1 MGNMSQVNL
10 SHNRLTHLGKHY
22 FTGLRRITTLD
33 LSFNKIQDIEKGS
46 FENMGFA
53 VLDLKG
59 NKLKSIKSCFFFG
72 ITMEVSMW
80 FSVEENLISTIE
92 AGAFSSIEGLTTLQV
107 RDNELVFLWE
117 SWLRGLSSPRFGYKG
132 VLFYGQSTLRCTCAN
147 RWFVRRGKMKF
158 EIVPTAFF
166 CKYPLSMEGEDIFSI
181 AHLPCPSPV
190 VKITQDI
197 DDHDVQFRCQA
208 TWEEESSI
216 FWVLPDNTTIVL
228 PGLGEDKRNANLTS
242 QHFNISFQHD
252 ISACGWTWEAPS
264 RVTTHC
270 SHDLTAPNYAVKT
283 VSVLVLPKRLVQKW
297 NGTSIHCGVKS
308 FSSDVVARRE
318 LYATFLSNKS
328 KSQAKTASPGLMSL
342 SYPPTPPDDATATLT
357 YYSSVVQSENTS
369 QAIDNTQTIKE
380 IATSLY
386 EVYAPVT
393 TSILTNTNSIDVD
406 DYVILLPSETH
417 KRLHPNYFI
426 ASGVCTV
433 PFALIFAACIYLQN
447 RRYSITE
454 DETVSEQ
461 EGGHQQRNNDA
472 SVPENQRDNSVSDT
486 IADPYYSTIN
496 DSHENDET
504 VEPYGVAK
512 VCPQYGRAET
522 RSSDVREHVD
532 AD

>member
-1 MGNMSQVNL
+1 
-10 SHNRLTHLGKHY
+10 
-22 FTGLRRITTLD
+22 
-33 LSFNKIQDIEKGS
+33 
-46 FENMGFA
+46 
-53 VLDLKG
+53 
-59 NKLKSIKSCFFFG
+59 
-72 ITMEVSMW
+72 
-80 FSVEENLISTIE
+80 
-92 AGAFSSIEGLTTLQV
+92 
-107 RDNELVFLWE
+107 
-117 SWLRGLSSPRFGYKG
+117 
-132 VLFYGQSTLRCTCAN
+132 
-147 RWFVRRGKMKF
+147 MKF

-197 DDHDVQFRCQA
+197 DDHDLQFRCQA
-208 TWEEESSI
+208 TWEEEESSV

-228 PGLGEDKRNANLTS
+228 PGLSEDERNANLTS
-242 QHFNISFQHD
+242 QHFNISFQHG
-252 ISACGWTWEAPS
+252 ISACGWTWETTS
-264 RVTTHC
+264 IVTTHC
-270 SHDLTAPNYAVKT
+270 SHGLTATNYAVRT
-283 VSVLVLPKRLVQKW
+283 VSVLVLPERLVHKW
-297 NGTSIHCGVKS
+297 NGLSIRCGVKS
-308 FSSDVVARRE
+308 FSSDMVARRE
-318 LYATFLSNKS
+318 LSVTLLSNKS

-342 SYPPTPPDDATATLT
+342 SYPPTPPDDDVATLT
-357 YYSSVVQSENTS
+357 YYLSVVQSDNTS
-369 QAIDNTQTIKE
+369 QAKVDNTQTSKE

-386 EVYAPVT
+386 EVYTRVP
-393 TSILTNTNSIDVD
+393 TSIRTNSNSVDED

-426 ASGVCTV
+426 ASGMCTV

-461 EGGHQQRNNDA
+461 EGGQQQRNNDA
-472 SVPENQRDNSVSDT
+472 SVPENQRENSVSDT

-496 DSHENDET
+496 DSHQNDET